1 MTSAQTLPALDS
13 LNGKR
18 VTITY
23 VPKGEADAVTQEGR
37 VELGSPIGLMFKE
50 KGKSNV
56 VLIEANTIEAVEELA
71 PKEPNV
77 VTKTLQ
83 PIPLG
88 RVRQHLADRH
98 GWTKE
103 QANGLTEAQAAEQH
117 DALDHSVLAH
127 KHEEPKAQVE
137 AGESADTEADDD
149 SE

>member
-1 MTSAQTLPALDS
+1 MTSTETLPALDS
-13 LNGKR
+13 LTGKR
-18 VTITY
+18 VTLTY
-23 VPKGEADAVTQEGR
+23 TPKGEAEAVTQEGR

-56 VLIEANTIEAVEELA
+56 VLIEAEQVAAVEELA

-98 GWTKE
+98 GYSKD
-103 QANGLTEAQAAEQH
+103 QANALTEAQAAAEH
-117 DALDHSVLAH
+117 DAIDHSVLA
-127 KHEEPKAQVE
+127 
-137 AGESADTEADDD
+137 
-149 SE
+149 